1 MISATTIGKLK
12 KIFEYSGEGRLTGP
26 SESIGKPRIDSFI
39 ASSTLKLKEIDKN
52 KGIDENN
59 IERPTSIRMSGN
71 DKLMAE
77 EWLKELNKMSNTKI
91 STARL
96 LRGFLYMRG
105 DIDCKKLYKSIKM
118 NT

>member
-1 MISATTIGKLK
+1 MRTETIENIKNN
-12 KIFEYSGEGRLTGP
+12 FEYSSEASLTVP
-26 SESIGKPRIDSFI
+26 SESIGKPRIDLFI
-39 ASSTLKLKEIDKN
+39 ASSTPKLKEIDKN
-52 KGIDENN
+52 KEIDENN
-59 IERPTSIRMSGN
+59 IERPTSIRMSVN

-105 DIDCKKLYKSIKM
+105 DIDCTELYKSIKM